1 MNSTEL
7 QARLAALPATDLEI
21 ASKIGVWPQ
30 TVRNWRVG
38 RKSPSKLGLRAL
50 LDSYPELATNN

>member
-1 MNSTEL
+1 MDTTLL
-7 QARLAALPATDLEI
+7 QQKLAALPFSDLEI

-50 LDSYPELATNN
+50 LDHYPELATNN